1 MKTIY
6 FLVYYWPPSPAGF
19 APHFCR
25 KNCFGY
31 CLRKKLSNLRVLT
44 RNEWAIVQHVREP
57 GQTQPGPAQHTPY
70 HPHSFPSQS
79 CWELESKILWT
90 WQCITICTSLL
101 RAALC
106 SVIYPRSTWC
116 SAVYPCWDCV
126 QRYIHI
132 VKVFRL
138 WLCSII
144 SIHVSIIFNNLS
156 ILWCVKQPI
165 HVMDGV
171 QLSVYRASLKT

>member
-1 MKTIY
+1 MGHCAACPGTWSDTTWSCSTHSLSSTLFSITI
-6 FLVYYWPPSPAGF
+6 LLRAG
-19 APHFCR
+19 
-25 KNCFGY
+25 
-31 CLRKKLSNLRVLT
+31 V
-44 RNEWAIVQHVREP
+44 
-57 GQTQPGPAQHTPY
+57 
-70 HPHSFPSQS
+70 
-79 CWELESKILWT
+79 KILWT

-116 SAVYPCWDCV
+116 SAVHPCWDCV

-171 QLSVYRASLKT
+171 QLSFYRVSLKNLSVFALFLRLH